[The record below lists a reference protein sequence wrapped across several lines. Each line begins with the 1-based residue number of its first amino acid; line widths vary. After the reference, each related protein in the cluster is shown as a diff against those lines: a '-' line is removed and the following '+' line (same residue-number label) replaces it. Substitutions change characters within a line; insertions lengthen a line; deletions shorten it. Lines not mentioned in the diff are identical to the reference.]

1 MTQANLPPALPRPHT
16 NGFAVASLVLG
27 TLSVLGV
34 WCCCGMGLIPSVL
47 AIIFGHIGRGQ
58 IRRTPGAYEGGG
70 MALAGLICGYVALVI
85 QIIASIAIGIAML
98 VSMIAEHSHHMHWH
112 GPM

>member
-1 MTQANLPPALPRPHT
+1 MTQANLPPIAPRTRT

-27 TLSVLGV
+27 VLSVLGAS
-34 WCCCGMGLIPSVL
+34 CCCGTGLIPAVL

-85 QIIASIAIGIAML
+85 QILSCIVIGIAML
-98 VSMIAEHSHHMHWH
+98 VSMIAEHTHHMHC
-112 GPM
+112 PVM